1 MKKGFL
7 KKGDIVAFCAVL
19 AAGLALLLIFNFASK
34 SGDYAEVSVNGEVY
48 ATLDLNKD
56 FRCEIKNKSGEITN
70 VAVVANGAVHM
81 EYADCPDQI
90 CVKHAE
96 ISKSGS
102 SIVCLPN
109 KVVITVC
116 GDKSSQPDGVAR

>member
-1 MKKGFL
+1 
-7 KKGDIVAFCAVL
+7 
-19 AAGLALLLIFNFASK
+19 
-34 SGDYAEVSVNGEVY
+34 
-48 ATLDLNKD
+48 
-56 FRCEIKNKSGEITN
+56 
-70 VAVVANGAVHM
+70 M

-109 KVVITVC
+109 KVVITVH
-116 GDKSSQPDGVAR
+116 GDKNSMPDGVAR

>member
-1 MKKGFL
+1 MKKVFL
-7 KKGDIVAFCAVL
+7 KKGDAVAFCAVL
-19 AAGLALLLIFNFASK
+19 AAGVALLL
-34 SGDYAEVSVNGEVY
+34 
-48 ATLDLNKD
+48 
-56 FRCEIKNKSGEITN
+56 
-70 VAVVANGAVHM
+70 

-109 KVVITVC
+109 KVVITVH
-116 GDKSSQPDGVAR
+116 GDKNSMPDGVAR